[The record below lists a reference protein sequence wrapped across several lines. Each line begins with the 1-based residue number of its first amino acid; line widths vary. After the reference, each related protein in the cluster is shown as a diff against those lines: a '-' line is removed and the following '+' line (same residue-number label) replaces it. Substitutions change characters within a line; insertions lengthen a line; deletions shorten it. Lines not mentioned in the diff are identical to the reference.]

1 MRQIILA
8 AFVLCSVATNADAR
22 FDCGRVQRA
31 YFNLPPKFNLA
42 LNWATLPHTT
52 PHPGAV
58 VVQRRAGRA
67 LGGGPGGHVSRIESV
82 LDHCRAIV
90 TDEKGI
96 RLAKRHESLSLR
108 ALRVQGA
115 LPGEIR
121 KDWPS

>member
-90 TDEKGI
+90 TDEKGTYERNI
-96 RLAKRHESLSLR
+96 CK
-108 ALRVQGA
+108 ALVAVVDPRSGSFQ
-115 LPGEIR
+115 
-121 KDWPS
+121 